1 MKVTRPDQKPH
12 MFSYFMFKNHRLL
25 KLDVLS
31 SYKLLAC
38 NRFISYRNRQKFEE
52 QEDYFIRRFKE
63 LYIKYKDEKVMELNA
78 TLCM

>member
-25 KLDVLS
+25 GLDVLS

-52 QEDYFIRRFKE
+52 QEDYFMRRFNE
-63 LYIKYKDEKVMELNA
+63 LYIKNKDKKVMELNA
-78 TLCM
+78 ALCM